1 MYVTFKQIVIIQFC
15 FFVFLLNIHLIRF
28 SLMKKKS
35 ETIELREN
43 ITRFIAEKLSVYGFK
58 RRKDIFIY
66 RKHNNDILQQFI
78 CSGNIDKIDRIV
90 KYSIGIWLE
99 YTKLGQLIQEQFNI
113 DPTSITIVKCN
124 IGHLM
129 PINTYTEWEFKV
141 DEDYTSK
148 AEELVEYIIQY
159 GFPFLYSLSEKKHM
173 IDSIKGN
180 PIILTDTQAY
190 LLPLIYYLND
200 NKEKALEIL
209 HTSILLYQKHFK
221 SYCNAL
227 KNYNSY
233 TDEDIKKLEDID
245 LK

>member
-1 MYVTFKQIVIIQFC
+1 
-15 FFVFLLNIHLIRF
+15 
-28 SLMKKKS
+28 MKKKS

-124 IGHLM
+124 IGHLSGTN
-129 PINTYTEWEFKV
+129 IYALCEAGTVIST
-141 DEDYTSK
+141 
-148 AEELVEYIIQY
+148 
-159 GFPFLYSLSEKKHM
+159 PFSFT
-173 IDSIKGN
+173 I
-180 PIILTDTQAY
+180 
-190 LLPLIYYLND
+190 
-200 NKEKALEIL
+200 
-209 HTSILLYQKHFK
+209 
-221 SYCNAL
+221 
-227 KNYNSY
+227 
-233 TDEDIKKLEDID
+233 
-245 LK
+245 